1 MFTRGGMSQYLAV
14 VDDDAS
20 VRKALAVLLCACG
33 FASRTFASAGE
44 FLAVLPSGMPD
55 CLITDLEM
63 PEMNGLD
70 LQRELSRRGVR
81 IRTVVITGNDCERYR
96 EQCRD
101 LGVAAYLVKPVGC
114 DALIA
119 AIS

>member
-1 MFTRGGMSQYLAV
+1 MSKYLAV

-20 VRKALAVLLCACG
+20 TRETLADVLRACG
-33 FASRTFASAGE
+33 FASRAFASASD
-44 FLAVLPSGMPD
+44 FLASLTSRMPD
-55 CLITDLEM
+55 CLIADLEM

-70 LQRELSRRGVR
+70 LQRELLPRGVR
-81 IRTVVITGNDCERYR
+81 IRTIVITGRDSDSYR

-101 LGVAAYLVKPVGC
+101 LGAAAYLVKPVGR

>member
-1 MFTRGGMSQYLAV
+1 MSQYLAV

-20 VRKALAVLLCACG
+20 VREALAVLLRACG

-44 FLAVLPSGMPD
+44 FLAALPSGTPD

-63 PEMNGLD
+63 PEMSGLD
-70 LQRELSRRGVR
+70 LQRELSRRGIR
-81 IRTVVITGNDCERYR
+81 IRTVVITGRDSDSYR
-96 EQCRD
+96 DQCGA
-101 LGVAAYLVKPVGC
+101 LGAAAYLVKPVGC